1 MNRKKKINQT
11 LKMKLK
17 KKNAKLHN
25 SNKPKYISKAVRA
38 EMAAAE
44 LKEQEQNVSANE
56 ASQVEADPN

>member
-17 KKNAKLHN
+17 KKNAKLHT

-44 LKEQEQNVSANE
+44 LKAQAQETADNNVENE
-56 ASQVEADPN
+56 ASTD